1 MFLIRLWGGKMKH
14 AEKAICCIDAAL
26 AEIES
31 AIKEDPAHIDWY
43 LAAKEKLISA
53 DSYLTYCIED

>member
-1 MFLIRLWGGKMKH
+1 MKH